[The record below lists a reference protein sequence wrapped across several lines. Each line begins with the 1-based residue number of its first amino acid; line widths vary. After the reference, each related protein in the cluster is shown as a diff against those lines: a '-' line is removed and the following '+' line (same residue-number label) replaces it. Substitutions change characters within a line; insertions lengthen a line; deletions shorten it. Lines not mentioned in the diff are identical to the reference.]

1 MNTIFKI
8 SVTKFKHCKFQLNQE
23 NQINILSVSFKT
35 FIVTYGNFF
44 MSLIP
49 RLFPGD
55 EVKCRIFQI
64 YSNVCNSDSK
74 VFCHAKQVQVKGQGI
89 KFKVQTATYWKW
101 NLLYTSLVQQ
111 TEDVDLTC

>member
-1 MNTIFKI
+1 
-8 SVTKFKHCKFQLNQE
+8 
-23 NQINILSVSFKT
+23 
-35 FIVTYGNFF
+35 

-49 RLFPGD
+49 RLFPAKSL
-55 EVKCRIFQI
+55 VMRLNARMYAIQTQKYFVMHVI
-64 YSNVCNSDSK
+64 S
-74 VFCHAKQVQVKGQGI
+74 KQVQVKGQGI